1 MTWEWYQAFSQFS
14 SCSLRSRIQW
24 GKWRGRRPG
33 DEATKTVLT
42 TTVNHYKLWGCTA
55 HYSFVLCRF
64 TTLFTWCCLLCAAS
78 FIRTTV
84 PSGEGQF
91 SSTNQSTITPL
102 RTCPPFPPLSDTDR
116 YISPRSI
123 PYLPYYA
130 LLSSLLTLA
139 RNLTSSVSL
148 ITGSLP
154 SRVWN
159 LVLRHTLPHTVG
171 RVRRTSSQS
180 TTTIAAE
187 RLPGGC
193 KQPPEKSKK
202 RQRKQHTHHRQ

>member
-1 MTWEWYQAFSQFS
+1 MEREKAWGWGYRN
-14 SCSLRSRIQW
+14 CSNHRI
-24 GKWRGRRPG
+24 
-33 DEATKTVLT
+33 

-55 HYSFVLCRF
+55 HICFVLCRF
-64 TTLFTWCCLLCAAS
+64 TSLFTWCCLLCAAS